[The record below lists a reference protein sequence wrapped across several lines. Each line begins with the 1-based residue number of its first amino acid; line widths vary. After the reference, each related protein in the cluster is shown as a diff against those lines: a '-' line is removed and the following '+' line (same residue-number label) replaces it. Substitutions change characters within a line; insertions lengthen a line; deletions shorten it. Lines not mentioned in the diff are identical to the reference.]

1 MAAAAEFS
9 PVASDAPYLSNH
21 RQLEQQQQEDSHTM
35 AQ

>member
-21 RQLEQQQQEDSHTM
+21 RQLEQQQEDSHTM